1 MKRKNFIII
10 SLSLAINSPLI
21 SAPSK
26 GGTYTDPS
34 KVDADYAIQGEYA
47 GEVQGGKAGAQIIAL
62 GDGKFDV
69 VGYPG
74 GLPGAGWD
82 GDKENR
88 VRGKGQT
95 VDGKTS
101 FEMANGLKVSL
112 KDEVMHV
119 TSEGEMVGSLKR
131 LIRKSSTLG
140 MKPPEGAV
148 ILFDGKEH
156 GADLWK
162 GGRVS
167 EDGFLMEGCTSNQ
180 TFGDFKIHF
189 EFRTPY
195 KPKARGQ
202 GRGNSGFY
210 AHGRYEVQVLDS
222 FGLEGQHNECGG
234 IYSTKAPA
242 FNMCFPPLTWQTYD
256 VDFTAAKF
264 KDGKKVANA
273 KMTVRHNGVLIHD
286 ETVCDHATTASPMK
300 EGPQPGPVF
309 FQNHGNPVRFNNVWV
324 VKNNPL

>member
-131 LIRKSSTLG
+131 LIRKLS
-140 MKPPEGAV
+140 
-148 ILFDGKEH
+148 
-156 GADLWK
+156 
-162 GGRVS
+162 
-167 EDGFLMEGCTSNQ
+167 
-180 TFGDFKIHF
+180 
-189 EFRTPY
+189 
-195 KPKARGQ
+195 
-202 GRGNSGFY
+202 
-210 AHGRYEVQVLDS
+210 
-222 FGLEGQHNECGG
+222 
-234 IYSTKAPA
+234 
-242 FNMCFPPLTWQTYD
+242 
-256 VDFTAAKF
+256 
-264 KDGKKVANA
+264 
-273 KMTVRHNGVLIHD
+273 LIHI
-286 ETVCDHATTASPMK
+286 
-300 EGPQPGPVF
+300 
-309 FQNHGNPVRFNNVWV
+309 
-324 VKNNPL
+324 